1 MCLSSL
7 HLGGRGK
14 GHGERREEEGGKE
27 GRGKERRGVK
37 SRARERIC
45 PGLPVSLKVMGKLF
59 SVGVRAGMKE
69 DKAWNWYYFVF

>member
-1 MCLSSL
+1 M
-7 HLGGRGK
+7 
-14 GHGERREEEGGKE
+14 
-27 GRGKERRGVK
+27 K

-59 SVGVRAGMKE
+59 SVGVEAGMKE

>member
-14 GHGERREEEGGKE
+14 GHGEKREEE

-37 SRARERIC
+37 SRAREKVC
-45 PGLPVSLKVMGKLF
+45 PGLPVSLKVVGKLF
-59 SVGVRAGMKE
+59 SVGEEAGMKE